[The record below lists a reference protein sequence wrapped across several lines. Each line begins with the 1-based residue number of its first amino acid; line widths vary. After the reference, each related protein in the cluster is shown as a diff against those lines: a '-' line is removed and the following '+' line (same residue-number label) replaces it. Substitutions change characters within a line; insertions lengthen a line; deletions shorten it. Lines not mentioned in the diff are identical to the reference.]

1 MCVYS
6 LALSDEAMVLFDSL
20 SLCCLGLSFII
31 LSPRLQGMATVC
43 VHFEFS
49 VATILSF
56 SEKHFSV
63 GIFCSLKEALLGVS
77 HMSLAFRL
85 CFRGASKT
93 IGFWCSVQG
102 KLMDLDKESLSLF
115 KGRECEQ
122 GFGVPRRWQLGLGP
136 LVKGF

>member
-1 MCVYS
+1 
-6 LALSDEAMVLFDSL
+6 MVLFDSL

-63 GIFCSLKEALLGVS
+63 GIFCSWT
-77 HMSLAFRL
+77 LAR
-85 CFRGASKT
+85 S
-93 IGFWCSVQG
+93 
-102 KLMDLDKESLSLF
+102 
-115 KGRECEQ
+115 
-122 GFGVPRRWQLGLGP
+122 LGLRRVFSS
-136 LVKGF
+136 LRVKL